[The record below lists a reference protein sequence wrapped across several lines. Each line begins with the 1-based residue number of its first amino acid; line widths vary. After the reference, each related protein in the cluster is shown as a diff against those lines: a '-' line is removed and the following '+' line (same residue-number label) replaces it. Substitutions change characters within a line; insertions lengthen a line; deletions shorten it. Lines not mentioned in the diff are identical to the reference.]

1 MVKLKEIEVEFYTF
15 KSKVKFV
22 IINNFEIN
30 CMFLIV
36 FTDLK
41 IEKLFLKKLFFDGK
55 YNQKAYGCF

>member
-1 MVKLKEIEVEFYTF
+1 M
-15 KSKVKFV
+15 